1 MKIPIV
7 ISTLLFSVAS
17 FGQSTESNS
26 NKSQDTTSLRQ
37 FVIGD
42 RIISCSDCHID
53 FCGNVLNSRGDTLG
67 KNLRPLTERDTPLYF
82 TLENILLTKNI
93 VLTLIDRNKIKS
105 MNVIKCNEGI
115 KVFSDLAKNG
125 IIILEL
131 KDTTIKAENLLDYVQ
146 RAHPDKT
153 MSMNNILIN
162 GLATEDN
169 KIKYPKWDKLNIEY
183 DTKKNLYNIKTE

>member
-1 MKIPIV
+1 
-7 ISTLLFSVAS
+7 
-17 FGQSTESNS
+17 
-26 NKSQDTTSLRQ
+26 
-37 FVIGD
+37 
-42 RIISCSDCHID
+42 
-53 FCGNVLNSRGDTLG
+53 
-67 KNLRPLTERDTPLYF
+67 
-82 TLENILLTKNI
+82 
-93 VLTLIDRNKIKS
+93 